1 MEDSRIDQVV
11 FKAGDILFKEG
22 DTTYHFYVIQEGD
35 IEIYKTTPEGKKVVL
50 GVVGAGSSLGEFA
63 MLDHMPRSATAQ
75 AMTDVSAAVVSE
87 EAYQQLIEELPD
99 WAVAVMRGM
108 IDRIRA
114 TNDIIRK
121 AGIGAQSA
129 AVKKHIAAIEFDP
142 NSPDPLDEDDSP
154 FLSKDEPEQP

>member
-1 MEDSRIDQVV
+1 MQDSRIEQVS
-11 FKAGDILFKEG
+11 FKSGDVLFKEG
-22 DTTYHFYVIQEGD
+22 DTTYHFYVIQDGD
-35 IEIYKTTPEGKKVVL
+35 VEIYKSAPDGKKIVL
-50 GVVGAGSSLGEFA
+50 GLVSAGSSLGEFA

-75 AMTDVSAAVVSE
+75 AKTAVSAALVSE

-121 AGIGAQSA
+121 AGIGASSE
-129 AVKKHIAAIEFDP
+129 AVKQHIAAIEFDP
-142 NSPDPLDEDDSP
+142 NAPDPLDTDDSP
-154 FLSKDEPEQP
+154 FLANED